1 MQQLHGPFRFSLRL
15 ALTISFGIPT
25 PQKKQYSLLQEMAI
39 PAAIQKNTSTKGFPT
54 NHLHKSCW
62 RWKMS
67 LSKMVIST
75 GEGLH
80 YPMPR
85 TLEEYY
91 SLWQACICNIQ
102 LLKKTLSLWQEHIC
116 HRNHMGVSWTL
127 TDPMTSFSKV
137 HCFHEWCKTFLT
149 GSFIHVLP
157 WTKSHKSLELGYV
170 FMKSSLLL

>member
-39 PAAIQKNTSTKGFPT
+39 PAANQKNTSTKGFPT
-54 NHLHKSCW
+54 NHHHKSCW

-102 LLKKTLSLWQEHIC
+102 LLKKNVVIMARAHMLSESH
-116 HRNHMGVSWTL
+116 
-127 TDPMTSFSKV
+127 
-137 HCFHEWCKTFLT
+137 
-149 GSFIHVLP
+149 GSFGDAYWPDDQL
-157 WTKSHKSLELGYV
+157 
-170 FMKSSLLL
+170 F

>member
-39 PAAIQKNTSTKGFPT
+39 PAANQKNTSTKGFPK
-54 NHLHKSCW
+54 NHHHKSCW
-62 RWKMS
+62 RWKIS

-75 GEGLH
+75 GVELH

-91 SLWQACICNIQ
+91 SLWQACICSFQ
-102 LLKKTLSLWQEHIC
+102 LLKKRC
-116 HRNHMGVSWTL
+116 HYGKSTYVIGITWEFRGRLLTRWPAFLKFIVSMN
-127 TDPMTSFSKV
+127 DVKPF
-137 HCFHEWCKTFLT
+137 
-149 GSFIHVLP
+149 
-157 WTKSHKSLELGYV
+157 
-170 FMKSSLLL
+170 

>member
-25 PQKKQYSLLQEMAI
+25 PQKKQYSLLQEKAL
-39 PAAIQKNTSTKGFPT
+39 PAANQKNTSTKGFPT

-75 GEGLH
+75 GEGLR

-102 LLKKTLSLWQEHIC
+102 LSLWQEHIC

-149 GSFIHVLP
+149 GPFIHVLP
-157 WTKSHKSLELGYV
+157 WTKSHESLELGYV

>member
-15 ALTISFGIPT
+15 ALTISFGRPT

-39 PAAIQKNTSTKGFPT
+39 PAANQKNTSTKGFPT
-54 NHLHKSCW
+54 NHHHKSCW
-62 RWKMS
+62 RWKIS

-75 GEGLH
+75 GVELH

-91 SLWQACICNIQ
+91 SLWQACICSFQ
-102 LLKKTLSLWQEHIC
+102 LLKKRC
-116 HRNHMGVSWTL
+116 HYGKSTYVIGITWEFRGRLL
-127 TDPMTSFSKV
+127 TRWPCSFSKV
-137 HCFHEWCKTFLT
+137 YCFHERCKTFLT
-149 GSFIHVLP
+149 GSVILP
-157 WTKSHKSLELGYV
+157 WTNSHESLELEYV